1 MSSKHLRRV
10 RMVAGLVMGAGLL
23 VLTGC
28 NSQTVGGGDPP
39 SAPAPP
45 AQPASGTGN
54 GTPNLTGGA
63 HLSYS
68 GAESGSA
75 QFDGST
81 CTVSGDK
88 LVSFKASGDQAGT
101 GPGLTGAL
109 NGQNWK
115 VTFGTAEH
123 KDGYTQDSA
132 SGITTEKKDGV
143 WRVVLGG
150 VQLDAAGSGGQ
161 GAPLRLSGTVVCRNS
176 G

>member
-1 MSSKHLRRV
+1 MSSKHLRRA
-10 RMVAGLVMGAGLL
+10 RMVTGLAMGAGLL

-28 NSQTVGGGDPP
+28 NSQTVGSGTPP
-39 SAPAPP
+39 SAPAAPG
-45 AQPASGTGN
+45 QPAAGTGN
-54 GTPNLTGGA
+54 GTPNLAGGA
-63 HLSYS
+63 HLTYS
-68 GAESGSA
+68 GAESGTA

-88 LVSFKASGDQAGT
+88 LVSFKASGAQDSTGT
-101 GPGLTGAL
+101 GLTGAL

-123 KDGYTQDSA
+123 KDGYAQDSA
-132 SGITTEKKDGV
+132 NGITTEKQDGV
-143 WRVVLGG
+143 WRVVFGG

-161 GAPLRLSGTVVCRNS
+161 AAPLRLSGTLVCRSN